1 MPNYYA
7 VVVLALYLSIIIA
20 LRVSRMSTIHRM
32 GLEQFSTDIWLSV
45 WGLFWLI
52 IFPVLLLVLP
62 IIRKISFLF
71 V

>member
-1 MPNYYA
+1 
-7 VVVLALYLSIIIA
+7 
-20 LRVSRMSTIHRM
+20 MSTIHRM